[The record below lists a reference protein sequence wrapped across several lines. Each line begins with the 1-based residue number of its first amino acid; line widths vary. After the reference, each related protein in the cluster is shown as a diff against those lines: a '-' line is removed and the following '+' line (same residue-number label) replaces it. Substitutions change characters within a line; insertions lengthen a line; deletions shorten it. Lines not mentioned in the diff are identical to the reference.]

1 MSDATGFVAAI
12 IPAAGSGT
20 RLGSNQPKA
29 FVELD
34 GLSLLTRSA
43 LALSTVVDFIIV
55 AVPEDEIRTAAQQL
69 ENVDAPIHVVAGGQ
83 NRQDSVAA
91 CLHVLPEEVDV
102 VLVHDAARPLVPIEV
117 IANVVD
123 SVLQGADAVVPVLP
137 VVDTIK
143 RVDAEGR
150 IIETVNRDQ
159 LRRIQTPQ
167 GFRKDVLLQAYA
179 DPTHVATDDAG
190 LVEALGITVTTVPGS
205 ERALKITTQNDFA
218 YAISLLQDSNAMNY
232 GETL

>member
-91 CLHVLPEEVDV
+91 CLQVLPETVDV
-102 VLVHDAARPLVPIEV
+102 VLVHDAARPLVPVEV
-117 IANVVD
+117 ITNVVD

-190 LVEALGITVTTVPGS
+190 LVESLGITVTTVPGS